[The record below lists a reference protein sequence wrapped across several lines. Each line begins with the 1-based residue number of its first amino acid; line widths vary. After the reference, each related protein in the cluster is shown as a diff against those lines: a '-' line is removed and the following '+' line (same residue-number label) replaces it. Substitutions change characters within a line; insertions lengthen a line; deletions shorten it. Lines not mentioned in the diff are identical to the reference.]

1 MNFKKLGFLGLA
13 LGLVGLLIWWF
24 FWRKTGKQSS
34 PQSEANRF
42 DQLNQTKPKLLRS
55 NPYMNPLAPAKDLA
69 IYDFMKI
76 AEQNS
81 NLAANSFALRL
92 VTAVAMHETN
102 IFKSAI
108 FRSNNNAFGMKMPQ
122 VRQTTAVMEQNGYAM
137 YNSVLA
143 SIEDFELWFNFHKKP
158 VVLFKSES
166 ELVNFM
172 KSKGYFEDTLENYL
186 TAVIAHFKY
195 LE

>member
-13 LGLVGLLIWWF
+13 LGLAGLLIWWF

-34 PQSEANRF
+34 PQSEVNRF
-42 DQLNQTKPKLLRS
+42 DQLNQTKPKLLRN
-55 NPYMNPLAPAKDLA
+55 NPYLNPLSSAKDLA

-76 AEQNS
+76 AVQDS
-81 NLAANSFALRL
+81 NLRANSFALRL
-92 VTAVAMHETN
+92 VTAVAMHESN
-102 IFKSAI
+102 IFKSI
-108 FRSNNNAFGMKMPQ
+108 IYKSNNNAYGMKMPR
-122 VRQTTAVMEQNGYAM
+122 VRQTTAVIEQNGYAL
-137 YNSVLA
+137 YNSVFE
-143 SIEDFELWFNFHKKP
+143 SVEDFELWFNFHKKS

-186 TAVIAHFKY
+186 TAVIAHFNY